1 MIKQLFAVFVVL
13 AIPSCAITAESRLN
27 VLILT
32 VDDMSADSLGAFGC
46 KLADTSPN
54 IDRLARQG
62 LRFDYAHVVVANCM
76 PSRNVLYSGRYP
88 HNNGVEGF
96 YQVKNPSYPVMTDLM
111 KEAGYF
117 TAIRGKVGHS
127 TPYAPYPWDLVLDTL
142 PDGTKAANKVIASYK
157 TSTEQGIGAA
167 KAAGKPFCLVMNV
180 SDPHK
185 PFYSE
190 GGRDRIVDDPN
201 VPSRVFTPAETP
213 IPGFLFDDKV
223 VRAEMARYYSS
234 VRRADDCV
242 AGVLEALHASGEA
255 DRTVIFFLS
264 DHGMPLP
271 FAKTQC
277 YHHSTRTPLVVI
289 WPGVTKANA
298 VDQTHMVSAVDFLP
312 TLLDVVRI
320 KHPAGLDGRSFA
332 PLLRGESQV
341 GRDFIIKEYNENSG
355 GSRNPMR
362 AIQTKKYLYIFS
374 PWSDGTGSMA
384 TATKGTATY
393 RRMVEL
399 AKTDAKLAKRLK
411 LFDHR
416 VVEELYDVEKD
427 PDCLKN
433 LVDDPAHIDNLV
445 RLRSQL
451 EAWMVTTADPI
462 LAVFRDR
469 ENPAARAAYMAQVEK
484 EAAERGGRAARKAG
498 KAKANKAA
506 RQAKRAR
513 RAANRGAASQ
523 QADSE

>member
-1 MIKQLFAVFVVL
+1 
-13 AIPSCAITAESRLN
+13 
-27 VLILT
+27 
-32 VDDMSADSLGAFGC
+32 
-46 KLADTSPN
+46 
-54 IDRLARQG
+54 
-62 LRFDYAHVVVANCM
+62 M

-127 TPYAPYPWDLVLDTL
+127 TPYAPFPWDLVLDSL
-142 PDGTKAANKVIASYK
+142 PDGTKAGNKDIASYK
-157 TSTEQGIGAA
+157 TSTEQGIAAA

-190 GGRDRIVDDPN
+190 GGRDRLIDDPN
-201 VPSRVFTPAETP
+201 VPSRVFKPEETP
-213 IPGFLFDDKV
+213 IPGFLFEDKV

-242 AGVLEALHASGEA
+242 AAVLQALNESGEA

-271 FAKTQC
+271 FSKTQC
-277 YHHSTRTPLVVI
+277 CHHSTRTPLAVI
-289 WPGVTKANA
+289 WPGVTKPNS

-312 TLLDVVRI
+312 TLLDVVGA
-320 KHPAGLDGRSFA
+320 KHPEGLDGRSFA
-332 PLLRGESQV
+332 PLLRGGSQD

-362 AIQTKKYLYIFS
+362 AIQTQRYLYIFN
-374 PWSDGTGSMA
+374 PWSDGRRSMA

-393 RRMVEL
+393 RRLVDL
-399 AKTDAKLAKRLK
+399 AKNDAALAKRLD

-416 VVEELYDVEKD
+416 EVEELYEVKND

-433 LVDDPAHIDNLV
+433 LIDDTAHSGDLD

-451 EAWMVTTADPI
+451 ETWMADTADPM
-462 LAVFRDR
+462 LPVFRNRND
-469 ENPAARAAYMAQVEK
+469 PAARAAYMSQVEK
-484 EAAERGGRAARKAG
+484 EAAQRGGRAARKAG

-506 RQAKRAR
+506 RQASRAR
-513 RAANRGAASQ
+513 GGVNRRRAQ
-523 QADSE
+523 QNSDTE